1 MNVTGQTRAADA
13 DRPHNEDYDLH
24 RDLSSSIRVT
34 TASAAV
40 IAGDFLAQYLASPN
54 TYQAYRTDLGDYLQ
68 FCAERDLDPLTASR
82 ADVAGYLQRLQQSGR
97 SPATLAR
104 RLVTLRGFY
113 DLAMAEYGAAS
124 SPVTRIRMRRP
135 RSQSRLPSLT
145 APELAA
151 FLEAADAAAPRTAAL
166 AWLLATTGLRI
177 SEACNARIEDLTHV
191 DDRERWVDVTCKG
204 NLRRSVP
211 LHPATWLRLEPLVTE
226 PRGRLFVTR
235 SGARLDRRAA
245 SRTLGK
251 IATQAGI
258 TTTFSPH
265 VLRHTFVTLAR
276 ATGCHLEDVQ
286 DAAGHADPATTRAYD
301 RTLLAHERHPAHRI
315 LQALGPAATSGE
327 RIE

>member
-1 MNVTGQTRAADA
+1 MLPARESVAAETRPAVTHTAHAVMADLLTGYFGS
-13 DRPHNEDYDLH
+13 RN
-24 RDLSSSIRVT
+24 T
-34 TASAAV
+34 
-40 IAGDFLAQYLASPN
+40 LA
-54 TYQAYRTDLGDYLQ
+54 AYRADLLDFFRYCRMQ
-68 FCAERDLDPLTASR
+68 DLDPLAACRS
-82 ADVAGYLQRLQQSGR
+82 DVSGYLHHLQHLGC

-113 DLAMAEYGAAS
+113 DLAVAEYGAAA
-124 SPVTRIRMRRP
+124 SPVARIRMRRP

-145 APELAA
+145 APQLAA

-177 SEACNARIEDLTHV
+177 SEACNARIEDLSHL
-191 DDRERWVDVTCKG
+191 DHERWLDVTCKG

-211 LHPATWLRLEPLVTE
+211 LHQATWQRVEPLATQ

-235 SGARLDRRAA
+235 SGATLDRRAA

-251 IATQAGI
+251 VALQAGI
-258 TTTFSPH
+258 TATFSPH

-276 ATGCHLEDVQ
+276 ASGCHLEDVQ

-315 LQALGPAATSGE
+315 LQALGPPATSGN
-327 RIE
+327 RG